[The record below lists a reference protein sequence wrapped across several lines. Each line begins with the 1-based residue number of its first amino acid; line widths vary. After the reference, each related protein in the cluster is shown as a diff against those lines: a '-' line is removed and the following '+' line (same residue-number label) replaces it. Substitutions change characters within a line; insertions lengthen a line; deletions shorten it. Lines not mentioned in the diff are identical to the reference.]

1 MGELGKGQKPNSVSH
16 STQAVSRS
24 SPAKEDK
31 DILSQLP
38 SKTQRGEI
46 QPQNRSSVF
55 FCVDFECQ
63 SEKGGD
69 PASGPPPSLPAGELL
84 NFLILMLDPDA

>member
-1 MGELGKGQKPNSVSH
+1 MGELGKRPEPNSVSH
-16 STQAVSRS
+16 SSQAASRS

-38 SKTQRGEI
+38 SKTQRGEL
-46 QPQNRSSVF
+46 QPQNSSSVF

-69 PASGPPPSLPAGELL
+69 PTSGPPPSLPAGEQLMAKVL
-84 NFLILMLDPDA
+84 PLI

>member
-38 SKTQRGEI
+38 SKTQRGEL
-46 QPQNRSSVF
+46 QPQNSSSVF
-55 FCVDFECQ
+55 FVWILSVSQRKEATRQAGRLLLCP
-63 SEKGGD
+63 
-69 PASGPPPSLPAGELL
+69 PASNDYTLM
-84 NFLILMLDPDA
+84 FLS